1 MELTDAH
8 ERVLQVLAHGRSNTH
23 HICQQAGLKQQT
35 VENILGDL
43 CSELLAV
50 EIDRNLYEST
60 TAGRKRLSGDYPA
73 EAGFL
78 QDIAVIHDAPD
89 IKTIRLQGDRGLT
102 EIQVDAESV
111 HMLADAA
118 AELRADI
125 ESER

>member
-1 MELTDAH
+1 MELTDTH

-23 HICQQAGLKQQT
+23 HICQQVGLKQQT
-35 VENILGDL
+35 AEDILSDL
-43 CSELLAV
+43 CAALLAV
-50 EIDRNLYEST
+50 EIDRNLYQST
-60 TAGRKRLSGDYPA
+60 TAGRERLSGDYPA

-89 IKTIRLQGDRGLT
+89 VKTVRLQGDRRLT

-111 HMLADAA
+111 HALAEAA
-118 AELRADI
+118 TELCADI